1 MASNRVLVVEDDP
14 SVRGLIQAILEGESL
29 EVVLAA
35 DGEEGLRLA
44 RSVDPAVVLLD
55 VMMPGLGGP
64 EVIRRLRAADGSLP
78 FAVLVV
84 TGASEIA
91 DPLRRELGPDAVLEK
106 PFDVV
111 TLADRVRALA
121 QRGQAAPGYGAHAAE
136 R

>member
-14 SVRGLIQAILEGESL
+14 SVRGLIQAILEGEAM
-29 EVVLAA
+29 EVVLAG

-44 RSVDPAVVLLD
+44 RSIDPAVVLLD

-84 TGASEIA
+84 TGAAEA
-91 DPLRRELGPDAVLEK
+91 AGPLRRELGPDAVLEK
-106 PFDVV
+106 PFDVT
-111 TLADRVRALA
+111 TLADRVRVL
-121 QRGQAAPGYGAHAAE
+121 AE
-136 R
+136 RGPLGPQRSTHEQA

>member
-14 SVRGLIQAILEGESL
+14 SVHGLIQAILEGESL

-35 DGEEGLRLA
+35 DG
-44 RSVDPAVVLLD
+44 
-55 VMMPGLGGP
+55 
-64 EVIRRLRAADGSLP
+64 SLP

-84 TGASEIA
+84 TGAAEIA
-91 DPLRRELGPDAVLEK
+91 EPLRRELGPDGVLGT

-121 QRGQAAPGYGAHAAE
+121 ERGPAAQGHGAHVAE